1 MAKKTVFLN
10 NKKIDMTNFDNNE
23 SKAVFGYDTLNQVID
38 EGIKAGKLKPLFK
51 NLWFEQELTMLF
63 GVTNVGKSILGI
75 QIAEEIARNGEK

>member
-1 MAKKTVFLN
+1 
-10 NKKIDMTNFDNNE
+10 MTNFDNNE

-63 GVTNVGKSILGI
+63 GVTNVGKSILAVVFCRI
-75 QIAEEIARNGEK
+75 LKQDVFRLPKK